1 MIREITDKFVEL
13 RPEFGELLS
22 NTKMCKVSHYVH
34 LLEICLR
41 LLNNADIGYKFYVDR
56 LCGIDSDEYEGTILF
71 IITDK
76 EDNFW
81 YIRQDYGSCSA
92 CDTLLEIQSSMSSLE
107 RYSDAQVKDL
117 WLLSLHMMQ
126 NMKVL
131 TQKQLKQEKKT

>member
-13 RPEFGELLS
+13 RSDFEEVLS
-22 NTKMCKVSHYVH
+22 NTKMGRVSDYVH

-56 LCGIDSDEYEGTILF
+56 LCENDSGEYEGTLLF
-71 IITDK
+71 IIPDK
-76 EDNFW
+76 EDTNNFW

-92 CDTLLEIQSSMSSLE
+92 CDTLRGIQSSMEPQE
-107 RYSDAQVKDL
+107 RYSDAQIKDL

-131 TQKQLKQEKKT
+131 P